1 LKQVTLHH
9 ITSQQEEEEEGEE
22 KRVERRELTWLL
34 KIQFDAIL
42 CNDFQVAHIKRQVS
56 FFSLS
61 LSFAMSLNEK

>member
-9 ITSQQEEEEEGEE
+9 ITSQEEEEEEGEE

-56 FFSLS
+56 LFSRPLS
-61 LSFAMSLNEK
+61 LFRNVFE